1 MEKDFNKLLESIS
14 DGRRENSV
22 TYGKKILLLGSII
35 AVLSGAYN
43 PAAIHEFFLRHFGSE
58 APKAPNSI
66 RNFFL
71 N

>member
-1 MEKDFNKLLESIS
+1 MEKDFNILLESIE

-22 TYGKKILLLGSII
+22 TYQKRFLLLGSIL

-43 PAAIHEFFLRHFGSE
+43 PAAIHEFFLRHFSNQ

-66 RNFFL
+66 RNFFET
-71 N
+71 